1 MVDALHAALALYLDE
16 GITAVQRFFART
28 NLFNN
33 PDFTQFVELALKM
46 LPAASDEHKAL
57 SDLLMSDVK
66 LRSYVQM
73 PLFGASRPRRTSSR
87 GCSNGPTRLRLE
99 AAVR

>member
-1 MVDALHAALALYLDE
+1 M
-16 GITAVQRFFART
+16 I
-28 NLFNN
+28 
-33 PDFTQFVELALKM
+33 TQFVELALKM

-73 PLFGASRPRRTSSR
+73 PLFGGIEAETHEQPR
-87 GCSNGPTRLRLE
+87 LF
-99 AAVR
+99 